1 MAVYTYLLNSPLAS
15 DLRLLNTRGG
25 PRKTCLLRPAELT
38 LRFADWRLA
47 VEKVANNRTHVLDVL
62 SAHIGV
68 RGEIEAL
75 VSLRFANG
83 KADLVSTGSREKI
96 DWLKMQGV
104 EVVAGFDVV
113 KTHMITERVLGL
125 ATLEFNT
132 KNPGGVLVT

>member
-1 MAVYTYLLNSPLAS
+1 M
-15 DLRLLNTRGG
+15 
-25 PRKTCLLRPAELT
+25 
-38 LRFADWRLA
+38 
-47 VEKVANNRTHVLDVL
+47 
-62 SAHIGV
+62 